1 MPRTPLRSFRLRH
14 LFRKS
19 VTIYS
24 RAAPA
29 LVLVGGSFM
38 HSLLF
43 FLRSKI
49 SRVDNSEQ
57 LEGVSFYTNASAM
70 SEPLLECA
78 GLGLKQDLLQ
88 N

>member
-1 MPRTPLRSFRLRH
+1 
-14 LFRKS
+14 
-19 VTIYS
+19 
-24 RAAPA
+24 
-29 LVLVGGSFM
+29 M